1 MNNKVRKGTDLIL
14 NITIDGGG
22 IHSFNDIKGMTVM
35 LSSNLQSVPS
45 HIPTLTSTNQCC
57 DQKIPRY
64 NYELKSLVTSSSN
77 SNVLIE
83 ALFPADMQ
91 IVGRVYSIWISWI
104 ESTDELVVSDKK
116 LTYRLDLKDT
126 IEIVNTIEEADS
138 SKNEIDF
145 TFTFTK

>member
-1 MNNKVRKGTDLIL
+1 M
-14 NITIDGGG
+14 
-22 IHSFNDIKGMTVM
+22 
-35 LSSNLQSVPS
+35 
-45 HIPTLTSTNQCC
+45 
-57 DQKIPRY
+57 
-64 NYELKSLVTSSSN
+64 
-77 SNVLIE
+77 E

-126 IEIVNTIEEADS
+126 IEIVNTIEEAGS